1 MREINKLEKGWKFS
15 RCTLNEEEIP
25 QVENWQEV
33 TLPHVWNKENPKEE
47 GPVLYRYYIE
57 IDELSEDT
65 LYYLDF
71 GAVAGACTV
80 WLNGTKIGTH
90 RGGYARFRFAL
101 STAIKKGENELL
113 VLADN
118 TRYDDI
124 APLGGDFSNYGGI
137 YRMVELIR
145 TNTTHF
151 DLLYYGTSGLFL
163 TPHTNGTVQVESRLV
178 GMQSSMQIE
187 YTILDG
193 ESIVAQTHCSVDDTK
208 VSMKVEQPHFWNGKV
223 DPHLYTCQARILDN
237 GKCLDEVSLPFG
249 FRSMELSSEHGFS
262 LNGEQM
268 VLCGVAK
275 HQDYEGVACATTKE
289 QMDEDMAL
297 IKEIGANAV
306 RLSHYQHPDYFYD
319 LCDKEGM
326 IVWAEI
332 PMLGMPDG
340 NDGVV
345 ENAKQQLTE
354 LILQCAHHPSIICWG
369 IQNEIAMMGES
380 LEMYRKTE
388 ELNALVKELDSTRL
402 TASANLYCV
411 KNKSQL
417 NYITDMLG
425 YNIYFGWYYDEME
438 DYNPFFDKFHADNPQ
453 IPLGV
458 SEYGVDC
465 SVTLHATEPKRK
477 DYSEEFQCLYHET
490 VYPMIRNRSWLWG
503 SFVWNMFDFG
513 SSIRDEGG
521 VKGKNCKG
529 LVSFDRKIKKDSFYY
544 YKAWWSKEAFVH
556 VAGRRFVNRCGETT
570 TIKVYSNQPEVTL
583 EVNGKTF
590 GSLVGERVFTFEQV
604 PMNLGENSIRVFAGV
619 LQDEITII
627 GVNQPDE
634 SYIYH
639 DPNPEFNVKNW
650 FTMGQSKEELFPE
663 NYFSIMDEMGT
674 LSANQEAWALLEQ
687 EVPQVTENPRA
698 KTMPSI
704 TLLRVINRMS
714 GLFEEEFIKQLN
726 LKLNQIS
733 KK

>member
-1 MREINKLEKGWKFS
+1 MRNIKKLDSGWEFSPCTFNNK
-15 RCTLNEEEIP
+15 EIP
-25 QVENWQEV
+25 QVDTWHEV
-33 TLPHVWNKENPKEE
+33 VLPHVWNKENPKEE
-47 GPVLYRYYIE
+47 GSVLYRHYLD
-57 IDELSEDT
+57 IDELGEDN
-65 LYYLDF
+65 LYFLDF
-71 GAVAGACTV
+71 GAVAGVCTV
-80 WLNGTKIGTH
+80 WLNGIMIGTH
-90 RGGYARFRFAL
+90 RGGYSRFRFAL
-101 STAIKKGENELL
+101 STAIKEGQDELL

-118 TRYDDI
+118 TRYSDI
-124 APLGGDFSNYGGI
+124 APLGGDFNNYGGI
-137 YRMVELIR
+137 YRSVELIR
-145 TNTTHF
+145 TSTAHF

-163 TPHTNGTVQVESRLV
+163 TPDTNGRVQVNARLV
-178 GMQSSMQIE
+178 GIQSSMLVE

-193 ESIVAQTHCSVDDTK
+193 DSIVAQTICSAGDTK
-208 VSMKVEQPHFWNGKV
+208 ATMMVENPHLWNGKE
-223 DPHLYTCQARILDN
+223 DPYLYTCIARLLDN
-237 GKCLDEVSLPFG
+237 QNCLDEVSLTFG
-249 FRSMELSSEHGFS
+249 FRFMELSSEHGFS
-262 LNGEQM
+262 LNGKHM
-268 VLCGVAK
+268 VICGVAK
-275 HQDYEGVACATTKE
+275 HQDYEGVGCATTKE

-326 IVWAEI
+326 VVWAEI

-345 ENAKQQLTE
+345 DNAKQQLTE
-354 LILQCAHHPSIICWG
+354 LILQCAHHPSIVCWG

-388 ELNALVKELDSTRL
+388 ELNALVKELDNTRL
-402 TASANLYCV
+402 SASANLYCV

-529 LVSFDRKIKKDSFYY
+529 LVTFDRKIKKDSFYY
-544 YKAWWSKEAFVH
+544 YKAWWSQEAFVH
-556 VAGRRFVNRCGETT
+556 VAGRRFVNRCGDTT
-570 TIKVYSNQPEVTL
+570 VIKVYSNQPKVTL
-583 EVNGKTF
+583 EVNGKIF
-590 GSLVGERVFTFEQV
+590 GTLDGKRVFEFEQV
-604 PMNLGENSIRVFAGV
+604 PMNQGENRIRVFAGAV
-619 LQDEITII
+619 EDEITLI
-627 GVNQPDE
+627 GVSQPDE

-650 FTMGQSKEELFPE
+650 FTMGQSKEDLFPE
-663 NYFSIMDEMGT
+663 DYYSIMDEMGT
-674 LSANQEAWALLEQ
+674 LSANQEVWTLLEQ
-687 EVPQVTENPRA
+687 EVPQVTSNPRA
-698 KTMPSI
+698 KMMPSI

-714 GLFEEEFIKQLN
+714 GQFEEEFIKQLN
-726 LKLNQIS
+726 LKLNQIP